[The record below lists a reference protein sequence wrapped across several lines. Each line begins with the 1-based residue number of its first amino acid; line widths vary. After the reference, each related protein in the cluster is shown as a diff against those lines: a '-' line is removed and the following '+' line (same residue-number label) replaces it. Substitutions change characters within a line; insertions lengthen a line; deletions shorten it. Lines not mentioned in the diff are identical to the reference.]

1 MKKVFSICCEK
12 YNKFKTSKIS
22 YICHKILLLSTI
34 SNKEGSEDE
43 KYISTEILIFFFNW
57 KYIITLKIWGKSLD
71 WEI

>member
-43 KYISTEILIFFFNW
+43 KYISTEILIFFFN
-57 KYIITLKIWGKSLD
+57 
-71 WEI
+71 